1 MRGNQACPQRV
12 PRVGRVVRDN
22 GRMPLEKPVAVTAA
36 TPDLVSAPEA
46 VLDVVCL
53 CAAWCGTCREY
64 EPTFEALRRAMPGH
78 RYRWIDIEDEA
89 DAIGDIDVE
98 TFPTLMLAHAGRLL
112 FAGPVLPRLGD
123 AQRLLQVQCEAA
135 AAGGALVAATSGLP
149 ADQFDAFS
157 ALARQVAEG

>member
-1 MRGNQACPQRV
+1 MAA
-12 PRVGRVVRDN
+12 
-22 GRMPLEKPVAVTAA
+22 MPLEKPVAPVVMPAVA
-36 TPDLVSAPEA
+36 SASEPSPEPA
-46 VLDVVCL
+46 LDVVCL

-64 EPTFEALRRAMPGH
+64 EVIFNALRQANPGH

-123 AQRLLQVQCEAA
+123 AQRLLAVQCEVA
-135 AAGGALVAATSGLP
+135 AAGGTLAAATSGLP
-149 ADQFDAFS
+149 ADQFEAFA
-157 ALARQVAEG
+157 ALARQVAR